1 MREWYMRNISF
12 IKQLA
17 TQFILLLIGFF
28 VVIPIWGTLRLAFD
42 GSLKGRP
49 TEFRFLPK
57 EWSGEAFMQV
67 LDKPYQSV
75 DFHILLKNSLTVSFG
90 AAFIAII
97 LGFSLAYAFARFRFP
112 GREVGLFAIL
122 LTAFLPPVAFMTPL
136 YILLTML
143 KIRTTLLALVIVYA
157 SFAMPFCIWNMRAAF
172 QAIPKEVEEA
182 AFLDGA
188 GDFKTF
194 LYITLPLA
202 LPSIAVAGL
211 IAFLM
216 AYSEFTIG
224 WLFVEKGDN
233 VTLAMSIYA
242 ILQSQYLGGAQ
253 PWSYLGSLAII
264 MSIPV
269 IVIFLIFQRTL
280 LERMMFGNAE

>member
-1 MREWYMRNISF
+1 MRNISF

-17 TQFILLLIGFF
+17 SQLILLLIGLF

-42 GSLKGRP
+42 GALKGRP
-49 TEFRFLPK
+49 TEFRLFPK
-57 EWSGEAFMQV
+57 EWSSEAFLQV

-75 DFHILLKNSLTVSFG
+75 DFQILLKNSLTVSLG
-90 AAFIAII
+90 AALIAII
-97 LGFSLAYAFARFRFP
+97 LGISLAYAFARFRFP
-112 GREVGLFAIL
+112 GRQIGLFAIL
-122 LTAFLPPVAFMTPL
+122 LAAFLPLVAFMTPL
-136 YILLTML
+136 YILLTIL
-143 KIRTTLLALVIVYA
+143 KIRTTLFALVIVYA
-157 SFAMPFCIWNMRAAF
+157 SFSMPFCIWNMRAAF

-194 LYITLPLA
+194 LYISLPLA
-202 LPSIAVAGL
+202 IPSIAVAGL

-216 AYSEFTIG
+216 GYSEFTIG
-224 WLFVEKGDN
+224 WLFVDKGEN
-233 VTLAMSIYA
+233 VTLAMAIYA
-242 ILQSQYLGGAQ
+242 IVQTQYSGGAQ

-269 IVIFLIFQRTL
+269 VVIFLILQRTL
-280 LERMMFGNAE
+280 FERLMFGEAQ